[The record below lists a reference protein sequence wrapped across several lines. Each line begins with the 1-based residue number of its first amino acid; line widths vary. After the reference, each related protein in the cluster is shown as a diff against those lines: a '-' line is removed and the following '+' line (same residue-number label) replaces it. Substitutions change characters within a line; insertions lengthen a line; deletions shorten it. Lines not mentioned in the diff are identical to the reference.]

1 MNELGFTIAP
11 LLRGLTYNGRAG
23 AIVRYCSDFPESV
36 SSDNRGILSLNTGTV
51 DHQRITEQF
60 SAYSAEYGI
69 FPSIVALGDSGFFAL
84 GSSYDEATETERTFA
99 VDGVAKDGY
108 KIFETAQRENRNDV
122 VKGKISVVTGAARG
136 FGEIISRHLA
146 GAGAFVV
153 LTDIDCEGIKGLANE
168 LNQKE
173 GKTVS
178 LAIPSNVGEEKSVRG
193 LIHSVVDQLGGL
205 DLFINNAGVNRA
217 GSVAELSLED
227 FEFVALVNY
236 TGYFLC
242 VKYASRVFALQ
253 NTPGGGYFSD
263 IIQIN
268 SKSGLVGSN
277 KNGAYAGSKFGGIGL
292 TQSFALELIKNNTK
306 VNAICPGNFL
316 DGPLWSDPKNGLFV
330 QYLNAGKVPGAKNV
344 GDIRRH
350 YEAQVPMGRG
360 CTGEDVVKAIFY
372 IVDQRYETGQALPV
386 SGGQIMLS

>member
-193 LIHSVVDQLGGL
+193 LIHSVVEQLGGL